1 MSGISEQ
8 RQTEATIKEETVKIV
23 RSVESETRRA
33 PSEWFTGTVWME
45 AAPAGSSPDVGVFR
59 VSFEPGARTN
69 WHTHPE
75 GQILHVIAGAG
86 RAATEG
92 GPVTEIK
99 TGDVVY
105 FAPNEKHWH
114 GAASDAFMVHLAIN
128 PAANS
133 DGGTAWLEP
142 VSDEQYE
149 ENAQPAPS
157 RASRPT
163 G

>member
-1 MSGISEQ
+1 
-8 RQTEATIKEETVKIV
+8 VKII
-23 RSVESETRRA
+23 RTAESETRRA
-33 PSEWFTGTVWME
+33 PSEWFTGAVWME
-45 AAPAGSSPDVGVFR
+45 ATPADSSPGAGVFR

-92 GPVTEIK
+92 GPVMEIK

-105 FAPNEKHWH
+105 FAPDEKHWH
-114 GAASDAFMVHLAIN
+114 GTAPDAFMVHLAIN

-133 DGGTAWLEP
+133 DGGTDWLEP
-142 VSDEQYE
+142 VSGEQYGA
-149 ENAQPAPS
+149 N
-157 RASRPT
+157 